1 MSRVLRQDQIDVL
14 FHPAAAAAHA
24 GAGSGITPVNFRTVG
39 QVSLMEVSALTRLHE
54 SFARNL
60 THALSAYLRVVL
72 ELNLTTVEQL
82 TYGEFLRRVPDVTYL
97 STLRLLPLD
106 AIAAVQMDLA
116 VGFPIID
123 LLLGGQ
129 GNPDVKIRPVTDIEE
144 GILENIVRVLARE
157 LQSSWQP
164 ILEQEILF
172 EQRWLEAQ
180 VFQFLPANEKVLVL
194 AFEVRL
200 PDTHGMLHILL
211 PALAASVFLRKFSQ
225 ERSQKRRGT
234 PENEARLRSRLL
246 QCPFQT
252 ELLLPTTAV
261 TVRELLELEAGQI
274 LTLDQP
280 AESAAYL
287 TVAGRQLYWAQP
299 ARTGGQRA
307 AQIQRR
313 VPLWEKGKSHDE
325 EEEE

>member
-1 MSRVLRQDQIDVL
+1 MSRILRQDEIDVL
-14 FHPAAAAAHA
+14 FQASPRREAHR
-24 GAGSGITPVNFRTVG
+24 SITPCNFRTVG

-54 SFARNL
+54 TFARNL
-60 THALSAYLRVVL
+60 THALAAYLRVVMDL
-72 ELNLTTVEQL
+72 SLVSVEQL
-82 TYGEFLRRVPDVTYL
+82 TYGEILQRIPDVTYL
-97 STLRLLPLD
+97 ATLRLLPLD
-106 AIAAVQMDLA
+106 AIAAVQLDLA

-157 LQSSWQP
+157 LQASWRP
-164 ILEQEILF
+164 ILDQEIEF
-172 EQRWLEAQ
+172 DQRWLEAQ

-200 PDTHGMLHILL
+200 PDAHGMLHILL

-225 ERSQKRRGT
+225 ERSQKRRAT
-234 PENEARLRSRLL
+234 PENEARLRGRLL
-246 QCPFQT
+246 QCPFAT
-252 ELLLPTTAV
+252 ELLLPSSAV
-261 TVRELLELEAGQI
+261 TVRELLALEAGGI
-274 LTLDQP
+274 LMLDQP
-280 AESAAYL
+280 AESPAYL
-287 TVAGRQLYWAQP
+287 TVAGRQLFWAQP

-313 VPLWEKGKSHDE
+313 VPLWEKGKSHDDE
-325 EEEE
+325 EE